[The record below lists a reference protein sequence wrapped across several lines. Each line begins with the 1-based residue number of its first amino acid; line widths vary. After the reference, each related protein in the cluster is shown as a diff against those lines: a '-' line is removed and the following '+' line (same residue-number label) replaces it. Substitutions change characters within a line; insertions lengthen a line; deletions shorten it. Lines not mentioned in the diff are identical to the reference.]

1 MIADLNDPGF
11 LSLLRY
17 YITCCQGGNRFKL
30 LKSDGSNAG
39 VEIEKAPQPEDII
52 WQNLG
57 LSDCDILK
65 RKLLT
70 YTITLILLG
79 ASFGAVYGLTQAQL
93 QN

>member
-39 VEIEKAPQPEDII
+39 VEIEKAP
-52 WQNLG
+52 
-57 LSDCDILK
+57 
-65 RKLLT
+65 
-70 YTITLILLG
+70 
-79 ASFGAVYGLTQAQL
+79 
-93 QN
+93 